1 MTRVTARE
9 VVEVAARQF
18 QLTPAQLRGPDLSDY
33 FCNARFVTFKV
44 IRELCPHI
52 SLPAMGELFNERH
65 HTTVLSGVRRA
76 DLLVRHDT
84 KFRAAYHELFDA
96 VVAAVRARLDAE
108 IEAAEARLEALKAER
123 AAYAPSPKEL
133 QGA

>member
-1 MTRVTARE
+1 MTRVRARE
-9 VVEVAARQF
+9 IVEVAARQF
-18 QLTPAQLRGPDLSDY
+18 QLTPAQLRGPDLTDY

-65 HTTVLSGVRRA
+65 HTTVLSGLRRA
-76 DLLVRHDT
+76 DLLTRHDSE
-84 KFRAAYHELFDA
+84 FRAAYHRLFDA
-96 VVAAVRARLDAE
+96 VVVMACERLDAD
-108 IEAAEARLEALKAER
+108 IAAAEARLEALKAER
-123 AAYAPSPKEL
+123 AAYAPRPKEL